1 MESANTRLIEF
12 ITSGIITTGITAAMV
27 DRSIGISAREGMSW
41 AGTATDGAGK
51 TTGKAVTDMDRAGLK
66 VMAGGTGNRQ
76 Y

>member
-1 MESANTRLIEF
+1 
-12 ITSGIITTGITAAMV
+12 MV
-27 DRSIGISAREGMSW
+27 DRSNGISAREGMSW

-51 TTGKAVTDMDRAGLK
+51 TTGKAVTDMDKAGLM